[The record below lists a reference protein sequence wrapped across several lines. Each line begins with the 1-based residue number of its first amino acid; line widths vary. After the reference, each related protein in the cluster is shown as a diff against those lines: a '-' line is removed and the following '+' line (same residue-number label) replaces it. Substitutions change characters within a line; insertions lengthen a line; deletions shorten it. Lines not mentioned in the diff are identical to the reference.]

1 MGEPHFVGLP
11 EAEFARE
18 AVRIVEAARERGAEL
33 RVLGALA
40 IYLHSSEELRE
51 KMRSLGRLGEGA
63 ATFTDLD
70 LAGYRK
76 HSKEVK
82 RLFERELGFKPDF
95 YVNRLFGSKRL
106 IYYHPQGLYHV
117 DVFFDKLEFSH
128 DVEFGKA
135 PGKGRLELDYPT
147 ISITDLVLEKLQI
160 HEINRKDIVDL
171 IAIFLAHP
179 VSDDSGKE
187 NIDGGYI
194 ARLLANDW
202 GFWYDATSNLR
213 KVLSFAE
220 RFGEEGALAPEQVSL
235 VKERVEGLERMIEEA
250 PKSKAWIKRSKKG
263 TSKPWYREVGEL

>member
-1 MGEPHFVGLP
+1 MKLDEFSEDVLRTGL
-11 EAEFARE
+11 E
-18 AVRIVEAARERGAEL
+18 VVEAASSKGVVL
-33 RVLGALA
+33 RILGALA
-40 IYLHSSEELRE
+40 VYLHCRDHGNTWEALLRMGRVDE
-51 KMRSLGRLGEGA
+51 KTL
-63 ATFTDLD
+63 FTDLD
-70 LAGYRK
+70 LIGYSKQRK
-76 HSKEVK
+76 QILE
-82 RLFERELGFKPDF
+82 LMRELNFEE
-95 YVNRLFGSKRL
+95 NRMINALFGHKRL
-106 IYYHPQGLYHV
+106 IFGRGKVKV
-117 DVFFDKLEFSH
+117 DIFFDKLEFSH

-179 VSDDSGKE
+179 VSDNSEKE
-187 NIDGGYI
+187 SVDGGYI

-202 GFWYDATSNLR
+202 GFWYDATNNLR

-220 RFGEEGALAPEQVSL
+220 KFGEEGALTSEQVSL
-235 VKERVEGLERMIEEA
+235 VKKRVETLGKMIDEA

>member
-1 MGEPHFVGLP
+1 VMRLDGFSEDVLRAGL
-11 EAEFARE
+11 EVVETASSRG
-18 AVRIVEAARERGAEL
+18 VVLRI
-33 RVLGALA
+33 LGALA
-40 IYLHSSEELRE
+40 VYLHCRDHGDAWKALLRMGRVDE
-51 KMRSLGRLGEGA
+51 KTL
-63 ATFTDLD
+63 FTDLD
-70 LAGYRK
+70 LIGYSKQRK
-76 HSKEVK
+76 QIIELM
-82 RLFERELGFKPDF
+82 RGLGFDEDRMI
-95 YVNRLFGSKRL
+95 NALFGHKRL
-106 IYYHPQGLYHV
+106 IFSKGKVKV
-117 DVFFDKLEFSH
+117 DIFLDKLEFSH

-235 VKERVEGLERMIEEA
+235 VKERVEGLGRMIEEA